1 MPIEIKELHIKVTIQ
16 DAPKHSPITHEKIA
30 EEISPSLKKEI
41 MQECVER
48 VLEILE
54 RKFED

>member
-16 DAPKHSPITHEKIA
+16 DAPKQNPINHEKVA

>member
-16 DAPKHSPITHEKIA
+16 DAPKQNLITHEKIV

>member
-16 DAPKHSPITHEKIA
+16 DTPKQSSITHEKIA
-30 EEISPSLKKEI
+30 EEISHSLKKEI

>member
-16 DAPKHSPITHEKIA
+16 DTPKQSSITHEKIV
-30 EEISPSLKKEI
+30 EEISSSLKKEI